1 MLPPAKPYLN
11 LVEIKHRKE
20 TKGTSFENNEEKK
33 MQPSQL
39 ARLFCCSFD
48 ICAPT
53 ILKVTL
59 KPLLA
64 DGGWRGGSGRPSA
77 SAQSIRFVQDALHV
91 FNDREFQAPLQ
102 PGFHST
108 AWTQR
113 RGHICAR
120 VKTRPS
126 HLSWGILTMG
136 TAYKPLL

>member
-1 MLPPAKPYLN
+1 MYSLLCLKLLRVATSKTISKSSRN
-11 LVEIKHRKE
+11 KTSKGSQRNKFRKQR
-20 TKGTSFENNEEKK
+20 GEKK
-33 MQPSQL
+33 LQPSQL
-39 ARLFCCSFD
+39 ARFFCCSFD

-120 VKTRPS
+120 VEPRSS
-126 HLSWGILTMG
+126 HLS
-136 TAYKPLL
+136 